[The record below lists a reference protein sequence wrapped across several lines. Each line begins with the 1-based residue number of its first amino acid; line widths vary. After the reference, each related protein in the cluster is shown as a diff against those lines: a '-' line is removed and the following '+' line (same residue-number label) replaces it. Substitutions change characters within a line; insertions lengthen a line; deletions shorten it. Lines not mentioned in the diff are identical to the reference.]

1 MTEEKYTELSK
12 AQFEAVQ
19 SKMMEMFD
27 DLVKRLGKLEKETLI
42 SELRKM
48 FSTEVRPFREYFQH
62 VYKVFTSQIEK
73 NEVSYMYSLLNIDDN
88 DNVY

>member
-27 DLVKRLGKLEKETLI
+27 DLVKKLGCKENQTLM
-42 SELRKM
+42 SELHKM
-48 FSTEVRPFREYFQH
+48 FIIVGGLHEAFRR
-62 VYKVFTSQIEK
+62 VYSKVFDPQIVK
-73 NEVSYMYSLLNIDDN
+73 IDVSHIQ
-88 DNVY
+88 V